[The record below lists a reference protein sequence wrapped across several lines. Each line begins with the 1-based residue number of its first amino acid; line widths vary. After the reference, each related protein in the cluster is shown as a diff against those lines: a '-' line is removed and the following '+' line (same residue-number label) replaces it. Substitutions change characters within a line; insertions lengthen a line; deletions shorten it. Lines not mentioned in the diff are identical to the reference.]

1 MAADLSD
8 YDETLSSAF
17 ELSLSDKQDKTDI
30 MFDFAMSMDV
40 ISEININNQE
50 LRQWLETIN
59 FEGSS

>member
-17 ELSLSDKQDKTDI
+17 ELSLSDKQDKTDL

-50 LRQWLETIN
+50 SRQWLETIN